1 MNVLLTSEKFDKWL
15 SHLKDKLAVAMIT
28 RRLDRARLGNF
39 GDCKFV
45 GQGVYEMRIDTGKG
59 YRIYYARQGKI
70 TYFLISGG
78 DKRSQQQDIDE
89 AIKLWLEY
97 QQGEVS

>member
-1 MNVLLTSEKFDKWL
+1 
-15 SHLKDKLAVAMIT
+15 
-28 RRLDRARLGNF
+28 
-39 GDCKFV
+39 
-45 GQGVYEMRIDTGKG
+45 MRIDTGKG
-59 YRIYYARQGKI
+59 YRIYYARQEEI

>member
-1 MNVLLTSEKFDKWL
+1 MNILLTSEKFDKWL
-15 SHLKDKLAVAMIT
+15 SRLKDKLAVAMIA
-28 RRLDRARLGNF
+28 RRLDRAGLGHF

-59 YRIYYARQGKI
+59 YRIYYAQQGEV
-70 TYFLISGG
+70 TYFLINGG
-78 DKRSQQQDIDE
+78 DKHSQQQDINE

-97 QQGEVS
+97 QRGGSA

>member
-39 GDCKFV
+39 GNCKFV

-59 YRIYYARQGKI
+59 YRIYYARQG
-70 TYFLISGG
+70 
-78 DKRSQQQDIDE
+78 DKRSTQQDLDV